1 MEVSALKVSRK
12 SNPNL
17 EGLIFELKKLSREN
31 EAAIWR
37 DVAKRLEKPSR
48 VWAEVNV
55 AAIEK
60 YAAAKENIIVAGKL
74 LGLGNLTKPVNI
86 AAFSASASA
95 RKKVEKSGGK
105 FMNILELAQS
115 NPKGSGVRIMG

>member
-1 MEVSALKVSRK
+1 MKRSRK
-12 SNPNL
+12 TNPNL
-17 EGLIFELKKLSREN
+17 EMLIAELKKLSRDN

-55 AAIEK
+55 SAIERH
-60 YAAAKENIIVAGKL
+60 ANAKENIVVAGKL
-74 LGLGNLTKPVNI
+74 LGFGNLTKPVNI

-95 RKKVEKSGGK
+95 RTKVEKSGGK
-105 FMNILELAQS
+105 FMDILELAEA